1 MSYKKSHYK
10 FWDKVLPPS
19 STTPSTMENAYIHNG
34 PTCFPIV
41 RHICFAFLYNIYT
54 MQIHYYLDNKY
65 VTIKTYYNMRKH
77 NHNNL
82 LELVITTVYIGGF
95 LAMFT
100 FTILAATNN
109 I

>member
-1 MSYKKSHYK
+1 
-10 FWDKVLPPS
+10 
-19 STTPSTMENAYIHNG
+19 
-34 PTCFPIV
+34 
-41 RHICFAFLYNIYT
+41 